1 MVLTPLWG
9 IGGQDI
15 DFLCVAQ
22 KISLGVWTVW
32 KVWKLC
38 WGYTKKSRPWMG
50 AGFKSKILLFRI
62 LDYHLICTLPSAK
75 RSPVPSPTTT

>member
-22 KISLGVWTVW
+22 KINLGSSADV
-32 KVWKLC
+32 
-38 WGYTKKSRPWMG
+38 SRAPAWMQTS
-50 AGFKSKILLFRI
+50 AIADRLQLRAMIDAHEKIPPLNGSGI
-62 LDYHLICTLPSAK
+62 
-75 RSPVPSPTTT
+75 

>member
-22 KISLGVWTVW
+22 KISLDSLGSLISLGV
-32 KVWKLC
+32 
-38 WGYTKKSRPWMG
+38 GRGNAKKNPLRDGSG
-50 AGFKSKILLFRI
+50 L
-62 LDYHLICTLPSAK
+62 
-75 RSPVPSPTTT
+75 